1 MVTNKEYNMFDLK
14 ALNAM
19 SSDELRVLNKT
30 IASIVNGRVKAA
42 CVKAAQMV
50 TVGQRVRFAGKYGST
65 LAGTVTKVKVK
76 MVEVD
81 CGVQGKWNVAGSLL
95 KAA

>member
-1 MVTNKEYNMFDLK
+1 MIDLK
-14 ALNAM
+14 VLKTM
-19 SSDELRVLNKT
+19 STDELRVMNKA
-30 IASIVNGRVKAA
+30 IAAIVNGRQREA
-42 CVKAAQMV
+42 CVKAAQSV

>member
-19 SSDELRVLNKT
+19 SSDELRVLNKN
-30 IASIVNGRVKAA
+30 IAFIVNERTRQA

-50 TVGQRVRFAGKYGST
+50 TVGQRVKFAGKYGST
-65 LAGTVTKVKVK
+65 LAGTVIKVKVK

-81 CGVQGKWNVAGSLL
+81 CGIQGKWNVAGSLL
-95 KAA
+95 RAA